1 MRICC
6 RPLSG
11 ISGAWRPC
19 KLRFMG
25 RPSIWRKGLPYP
37 DSSFVSGEERATLTG
52 SQSVDALN
60 HVPVY
65 GASRPGSGLLVLKVQ
80 VGWAFPRWFFSHEPL
95 RGDWFV
101 VITAVH
107 TVSRV
112 RLFVTPGTAA
122 LQASLSFTISQSLL
136 RLMPIESM
144 KPSNHLILCHPLLL
158 PSIFPCIRA
167 FSNESVL
174 CIRWP
179 KYWSFNFSISLFN
192 DVRKIKVESDL
203 RVEAK
208 MSVPFVLF

>member
-122 LQASLSFTISQSLL
+122 LQASLSFTVFQSLL
-136 RLMPIESM
+136 RFMSFESVM
-144 KPSNHLILCHPLLL
+144 LSNHLILSHPLLIL
-158 PSIFPCIRA
+158 PSVFPSIRV
-167 FSNESVL
+167 FYNEMAL
-174 CIRWP
+174 QIMWP
-179 KYWSFNFSISLFN
+179 TYWSFNFSISLSN
-192 DVRKIKVESDL
+192 TQG
-203 RVEAK
+203 
-208 MSVPFVLF
+208 